1 MSTIRK
7 TPVPSDIQEMQVW
20 MPAGEV
26 GNLNLPTLQ
35 EFIDSAI
42 RQDGALTGSIA
53 DPLSYNKMLRQLS
66 IMMVGLAK
74 FIASQGFPVRDSDTA
89 SNIQDSL
96 AAAIKLNIQEVI
108 DPADGSGGVKQ
119 DVTYEPY
126 KLSLAQTT
134 PARAPLQ
141 VMEYDVGR
149 KSMIAFFEGVY
160 LEQGTASDALGSPTW
175 YEVGDPTSTST
186 TVKFNCELPAGATIV
201 FIRLGDLR
209 YVL

>member
-1 MSTIRK
+1 MATIIT
-7 TPVPSDIQEMQVW
+7 TPTPSDIQEIQEW
-20 MPAGEV
+20 MPSGEV
-26 GNLNLPTLQ
+26 GNKNLPSLQ

-66 IMMVGLAK
+66 LMVVGVAK
-74 FIASQGFPVRDSDTA
+74 YIASQGLPVRDSDTA
-89 SNIQDSL
+89 TNISESF
-96 AAAIKLNIQEVI
+96 ATAIKNNIQEII

-126 KLSLAQTT
+126 KIVTAQTM

-141 VMEYDVGR
+141 VMEYDIGR
-149 KSMIAFFEGVY
+149 KSMIAFFDGVY
-160 LEQGTASDALGSPTW
+160 IEQGTEADSIGSPSW
-175 YEVGDPTSTST
+175 YEVGDPTSTSNI
-186 TVKFNCELPAGATIV
+186 VKFNCELPAGITIT